1 MAAHASLPVR
11 AQFPGL
17 HADYIRKVALQRDA
31 GRQRAVEDAH
41 LGELAVRVEQHEED
55 AVYRGVSDLQPE
67 VCGVS
72 GLAAEDLR
80 VGVAGRQFV
89 DGLDPEWP
97 VPPVTRTRM

>member
-1 MAAHASLPVR
+1 
-11 AQFPGL
+11 
-17 HADYIRKVALQRDA
+17 
-31 GRQRAVEDAH
+31 
-41 LGELAVRVEQHEED
+41 
-55 AVYRGVSDLQPE
+55 